1 MTTPSSNTTTSV
13 EPYLDF
19 GGHCEEA
26 LEFYRKALGA
36 EIQMLM
42 RFNESPEPQ
51 AQLPECFQNKV
62 MHARLRIGGTA
73 LMASDGRCE
82 GETNFEGF
90 SLSVAVADEEEAER
104 VFAALSEDGLVTMK
118 LEKTF
123 WAPKFGMLQ
132 DRFGVGWMVSVMHK
146 A

>member
-1 MTTPSSNTTTSV
+1 MTSSSSSATTSV
-13 EPYLDF
+13 QPYLDF

-51 AQLPECFQNKV
+51 PELPECFHNKV

-82 GETNFEGF
+82 GVTNFEGF
-90 SLSVAVADEEEAER
+90 HSPSP
-104 VFAALSEDGLVTMK
+104 SPMK
-118 LEKTF
+118 RRPSAFLPR
-123 WAPKFGMLQ
+123 WARM
-132 DRFGVGWMVSVMHK
+132 GWSR
-146 A
+146 